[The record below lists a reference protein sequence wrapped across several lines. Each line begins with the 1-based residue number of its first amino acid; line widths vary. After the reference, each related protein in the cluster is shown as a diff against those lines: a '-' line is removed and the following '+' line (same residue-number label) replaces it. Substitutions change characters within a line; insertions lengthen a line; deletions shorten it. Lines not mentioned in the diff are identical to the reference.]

1 MTSLGIKIWEIVNAD
16 NMTKHDRITP
26 QYITSLR
33 EGEIFVFG
41 SVIRKACTVVEQHAS
56 PMKSSAQ
63 NGASVSA

>member
-1 MTSLGIKIWEIVNAD
+1 MLN

>member
-1 MTSLGIKIWEIVNAD
+1 MLN

-41 SVIRKACTVVEQHAS
+41 SNKEGISSDTLFETVSCLKLSFLYEGTFGVI
-56 PMKSSAQ
+56 
-63 NGASVSA
+63 

>member
-1 MTSLGIKIWEIVNAD
+1 MLN

-41 SVIRKACTVVEQHAS
+41 SVIKKACTVVEQHAS